1 MKFAVSM
8 PSIAAPDA
16 LLQTVESVR
25 FQNIDT
31 DILVVQNGSAV
42 EEACNSLEKEGV
54 TIYRPGENL
63 GCAGSWNYAC
73 KWAWEKGYDKIFL
86 MNDDFLIRE
95 ADGLQRIIDAI
106 EENPNAH
113 YHFAGF
119 TSVCIRKELWD
130 LVGEFDE
137 GFWPAYY
144 EDNDYYTRSV
154 RLGIDWKIVPVEWF
168 HYGSLS
174 LRRSPYLSMLN
185 SRSFPLNQKR
195 YIAKWGG
202 LPEHETFSVE
212 WNGGEPQPGVRS
224 QLESM
229 GWNKWYD

>member
-1 MKFAVSM
+1 MTFAVSM

-16 LLQTVESVR
+16 LLQTIESVR
-25 FQNIDT
+25 FQNVET

-42 EEACNSLEKEGV
+42 EDACNALEKEGV
-54 TIYRPGENL
+54 TIHRPGENL
-63 GCAGSWNYAC
+63 GCSGSWNYAC

-144 EDNDYYTRSV
+144 EDNDYYTRSI
-154 RLGIDWKIVPVEWF
+154 RLGIDWKIVPVEWY

-174 LRRSPYLSMLN
+174 LRRSPYLNMLN

-202 LPEHETFSVE
+202 LPEHETFRE
-212 WNGGEPQPGVRS
+212 AWNGEEPLVGVRK
-224 QLESM
+224 QLEEM
-229 GWNKWYD
+229 GWTKWYD